1 MTAPIQ
7 CIGFI
12 LDGNR
17 RWAKDKGVPK
27 LLGHKAG
34 FDKLEECVRWVR
46 DRGIPHMAAYV
57 FSTENWNREKEEVD
71 YLMDLYREMAE
82 DKFARL
88 AKEGTAV
95 RFIGKLDMLPEDLQE
110 SMKKIESRNQKDPK
124 ITVWICISYGSR
136 AEIVDAAVKAAA
148 SGQPITEETLHKYF
162 WSAGMPD
169 LDIVVRTSG
178 EERLSNFLLW
188 QAAYAELFF
197 IKPHWPDFSEKILDE
212 ILEEFT
218 GRHRRHG
225 K

>member
-1 MTAPIQ
+1 MNSPQ

-17 RWAKDKGVPK
+17 RWAKKRGIPK

-34 FDKLEECVRWVR
+34 FDKFEETVRWVR
-46 DRGIPHMAAYV
+46 DRGIKHMAGFV
-57 FSTENWNREKEEVD
+57 FSTENWKRDKEEVD

-82 DKFARL
+82 EKFERL
-88 AKEGTAV
+88 SKEGVAV

-110 SMKKIESRNQKDPK
+110 SMKNIEAKNVSDPK
-124 ITVWICISYGSR
+124 ITAWVCISYGSR
-136 AEIVDAAVKAAA
+136 AEITAAA
-148 SGQPITEETLHKYF
+148 RSIAKSGEEITEESLRKHF
-162 WSAGMPD
+162 WSADMPD

-178 EERLSNFLLW
+178 EKRLSNFLLW

-197 IKPHWPDFSEKILDE
+197 IEPHWPDFSEDILDN
-212 ILEEFT
+212 ILKEYANRE
-218 GRHRRHG
+218 RRLG

>member
-1 MTAPIQ
+1 MDSPQ

-17 RWAKDKGVPK
+17 RWAKKKGIPK

-34 FDKLEECVRWVR
+34 FDKFEECVRWVR
-46 DRGIPHMAAYV
+46 DRGIKHMAGFV
-57 FSTENWNREKEEVD
+57 FSTENWKRDKEEVD

-82 DKFARL
+82 EKFERL
-88 AKEGTAV
+88 SKEGVAV

-110 SMKKIESRNQKDPK
+110 SMKNIEAKNVSDPK
-124 ITVWICISYGSR
+124 ITAWVCISYGSR
-136 AEIVDAAVKAAA
+136 AEIAAA
-148 SGQPITEETLHKYF
+148 ARSIAKSGEEITEESLRKYF
-162 WSAGMPD
+162 WSADMPD

-178 EERLSNFLLW
+178 ERRLSNFLLW

-197 IKPHWPDFSEKILDE
+197 IEPHWPDFSESILDD
-212 ILEEFT
+212 ILKEYANRE
-218 GRHRRHG
+218 RRLG

>member
-1 MTAPIQ
+1 MASEIQ

-17 RWAKDKGVPK
+17 RWAKDRGLPK
-27 LLGHKAG
+27 LFGHKAG
-34 FDKLEECVRWVR
+34 FDKFEECVRWVR

-82 DKFARL
+82 DKFERL
-88 AKEGTAV
+88 SKEGVAV
-95 RFIGKLDMLPEDLQE
+95 RFVGKLEMLPQDLQE
-110 SMKKIESRNQKDPK
+110 SMKKIEAKNIPDPK
-124 ITVWICISYGSR
+124 VTVWVCISYGSR
-136 AEIVDAAVKAAA
+136 AEIAVAAADAAKAGE
-148 SGQPITEETLHKYF
+148 SITEESLRKHF
-162 WSAGMPD
+162 WSAQMPD

-178 EERLSNFLLW
+178 EQRLSNFLLW

-197 IKPHWPDFSEKILDE
+197 IKPHWPDFSEKLLDE
-212 ILEEFT
+212 VLEDYT
-218 GRHRRHG
+218 NRHRRHG